1 MRHYEKNLCIPKLM
15 LTSRLHTSPQEWTS
29 LQPHASC
36 APLMKWEKLGYL
48 NPVLGELSLPVP
60 HKDVPLGSDS
70 DSLGT
75 HSPCLLSPISL
86 PPHPSPPFCRK
97 GAGNVF
103 FFFPLRSYLQNRR
116 KQEEP
121 FIKEQIS
128 MARHFSKQTLPPR
141 RQQALHSCALLS
153 VSPCASS
160 EGTAPAHGNTE
171 TFLPTELSTP
181 RGPWPWGNV
190 LAGCMDTGKGD
201 QQ

>member
-1 MRHYEKNLCIPKLM
+1 MCHWAV
-15 LTSRLHTSPQEWTS
+15 TVTAWAHTA
-29 LQPHASC
+29 LAC
-36 APLMKWEKLGYL
+36 
-48 NPVLGELSLPVP
+48 
-60 HKDVPLGSDS
+60 
-70 DSLGT
+70 
-75 HSPCLLSPISL
+75 C
-86 PPHPSPPFCRK
+86 HPSHCHHTHHHHSAEKVLEMFF
-97 GAGNVF
+97 F

-190 LAGCMDTGKGD
+190 LAGRMDTGKGD